1 MKMKKIFRMILAFS
15 MAMVLM
21 TTQAFAM
28 QIFVKTMTGKNI
40 TLEVEPNDSIDA
52 VKAKIQEKEG
62 IPPDQQRL
70 IFAGK
75 QLEEGKTLSDYNIQ
89 KESTLHLVLR
99 LRGNSSQNK
108 VKYYSVKA
116 IANEG
121 GSISDAGSTS
131 IRRMQDKVYTI
142 TADEGY
148 RIADVRVDRE
158 YLGARDTYKFKM
170 IRDDHEIEA
179 FFEKMPT
186 TEEIVAAWMTDA
198 GIEGDVS
205 REMVWMLLA
214 QMEGVA
220 VADAADWGMENGI
233 SDGTQP
239 TAAITTE
246 QTAVMLFRYAQWK
259 GNDVSVGDDT
269 NILSYEDAFVIS
281 EYAYPAMQ
289 WACGIHMLGG
299 EGQMLN
305 PTAVVSAESLQQM
318 IVAYMES
325 DI

>member
-1 MKMKKIFRMILAFS
+1 M
-15 MAMVLM
+15 
-21 TTQAFAM
+21 
-28 QIFVKTMTGKNI
+28 
-40 TLEVEPNDSIDA
+40 
-52 VKAKIQEKEG
+52 
-62 IPPDQQRL
+62 

-220 VADAADWGMENGI
+220 VADAADWVMENGI

-325 DI
+325 NI

>member
-1 MKMKKIFRMILAFS
+1 MKKFFRLCIAFACILS
-15 MAMVLM
+15 LM
-21 TTQAFAM
+21 TTEVFAM
-28 QIFVKTMTGKNI
+28 QIFVKTLTGKNI

-52 VKAKIQEKEG
+52 VKAKIQKKEG

-99 LRGNSSQNK
+99 LRGNSGQNK

-179 FFEKMPT
+179 FFEKLPT
-186 TEEIVAAWMTDA
+186 TEEIVAEWMTDA
-198 GIEGDVS
+198 GLEGELT
-205 REMVWMLLA
+205 REMIWNAMAELNGIGAEEAAAWVMGNGLSD
-214 QMEGVA
+214 GSNP
-220 VADAADWGMENGI
+220 DAAV
-233 SDGTQP
+233 
-239 TAAITTE
+239 TTE
-246 QTAVMLFRYAQWK
+246 QLAAMAFRYMQWK
-259 GNDVSVGDDT
+259 GYDVSVWEET

-289 WACGIHMLGG
+289 WACGIHMLEG

-325 DI
+325 NI

>member
-1 MKMKKIFRMILAFS
+1 
-15 MAMVLM
+15 
-21 TTQAFAM
+21 
-28 QIFVKTMTGKNI
+28 TGKHI
-40 TLEVEPNDSIDA
+40 TLDVEPNDSIEA
-52 VKAKIQEKEG
+52 IKAKIQEKEG
-62 IPPDQQRL
+62 ISPDQQRL

-99 LRGNSSQNK
+99 LRGNSGQNK

-179 FFEKMPT
+179 FFEKLPT
-186 TEEIVAAWMTDA
+186 TEEIVAEWMTDA
-198 GIEGDVS
+198 GLEGELT
-205 REMVWMLLA
+205 REMIWNAMAELNGIGAEEAAAWVMGNGLSD
-214 QMEGVA
+214 GSNP
-220 VADAADWGMENGI
+220 DAAV
-233 SDGTQP
+233 
-239 TAAITTE
+239 TTE
-246 QTAVMLFRYAQWK
+246 QLAAMAFRYMQWK
-259 GNDVSVGDDT
+259 GYDVSVWEET

-289 WACGIHMLGG
+289 WACGIHMLEG

-325 DI
+325 NI